1 MLVAPT
7 TPESAVTLFYI
18 DLDKFKPVND
28 ILGHERGDQLLV

>member
-7 TPESAVTLFYI
+7 TPASAVTLFYI
-18 DLDKFKPVND
+18 DLDKVKPVND

>member
-7 TPESAVTLFYI
+7 TTESAVTLFYI

-28 ILGHERGDQLLV
+28 ILGHECGDQLLV